1 MILRTRSEAET
12 ERVGEQ
18 LARALR
24 PGSVVGLRGPLG
36 AGKTALVRGI
46 ARALGVD
53 ERSVHSPTFL
63 TAAEYAGRHRL
74 VHLDLYRH
82 GERLPDPDWLAEQLD
97 GDAIAVVEWFEHLGD
112 AAPRE
117 AIVVSIDYASEV
129 DERVLEIAASKQR
142 LSEAISAALGEIDLA
157 TGGARAEAT

>member
-1 MILRTRSEAET
+1 MLRTRSEAET

-24 PGSVVGLRGPLG
+24 PGSVVGLSGPLG

-53 ERSVHSPTFL
+53 ERAVHSPTFL
-63 TAAEYAGRHRL
+63 TAAEYSGTHRV
-74 VHLDLYRH
+74 VHVDLYRH
-82 GERLPDPDWLAEQLD
+82 GERLPDPEWLAELLD
-97 GDAIAVVEWFEHLGD
+97 GDAIAVVEWFEHLGE

-117 AIVVSIDYASEV
+117 AVVVRIDYAGAN
-129 DERVLEIAASKQR
+129 DERVLEVSAEVGAS
-142 LSEAISAALGEIDLA
+142 LLA
-157 TGGARAEAT
+157 GSGASAEAP